1 MKKTLLSIIVSLTSF
16 TILIISFA
24 HERDLTLQEVV
35 HFSDV
40 IVVGRVSEIGQFDG
54 GGDCPQEHQFII

>member
-16 TILIISFA
+16 TIPVISFA

-35 HFSDV
+35 HFFDV
-40 IVVGRVSEIGQFDG
+40 FVVGRVSEIGQFDG
-54 GGDCPQEHQFII
+54 GGECL